1 VPIGLYQKEKATL
14 EIFEKSGLPTTKSK
28 SDQNI
33 TRSSIKITQETTYAY
48 CHLCTFYNLQ
58 KRKPCMGGQI

>member
-33 TRSSIKITQETTYAY
+33 TRSSIKITQNPAWVAKSR
-48 CHLCTFYNLQ
+48 LFLDGWS
-58 KRKPCMGGQI
+58 R